1 MVSVEEAELQVEET
15 EDPNEEESQDV
26 RYEITSYPA
35 DYTLQVIYEQ
45 WKSDQIV
52 IPDFQRR
59 YVWNQTQASRLIES
73 FLLELPIPQVFLY
86 RERSSPQLTVIDG
99 QQRLD
104 TIARFYDGRLRLRG
118 VAPAWTGQTYEE
130 LNEYDRSLL
139 NNATLRAIVI
149 RQIHPDDESSA
160 YQIFHRLNTGGT
172 RLNDME
178 IRRAIFRGAAN
189 NFLTELNQNPDWR
202 ALIGMPQPVARFRDM
217 ELILRVLALA
227 AHWREYGTAK
237 YGGQSMS
244 KFMNFYMKVL
254 DKADDAI
261 RAELAERF
269 ARSCAIIHAEL
280 GDKPFHLYGPLNLA
294 ALDAVLACAIELGD
308 SLKSDLG
315 AAYAELQAAPD
326 FVAAVKKNTSHTLEV
341 QQRFKLV
348 HSKFGGE

>member
-1 MVSVEEAELQVEET
+1 MVSVEEELLVEET
-15 EDPNEEESQDV
+15 EDSEEEESQDV

-45 WKSDQIV
+45 WRSGQIV
-52 IPDFQRR
+52 IPDFQRN
-59 YVWNQTQASRLIES
+59 YVWNQIQASRLIES

-99 QQRLD
+99 QQRLG
-104 TIARFYDGRLRLRG
+104 TIARFYDGELCLRG
-118 VAPAWTGQTYEE
+118 VAPAWNGQTYEE
-130 LNEYDRSLL
+130 LKEQNRFVLD
-139 NNATLRAIVI
+139 NATLRAIVI
-149 RQIHPDDESSA
+149 RQIYPDDNSSV

-178 IRRAIFRGAAN
+178 IRRAIFRGAAKD
-189 NFLTELNQNPDWR
+189 FLTELNRNPDWR
-202 ALIGMPQPVARFRDM
+202 ALIGMPQAAARFRDM

-227 AHWREYGTAK
+227 AHWRDYGTVK
-237 YGGQSMS
+237 YGGPSMS
-244 KFMNFYMKVL
+244 KFMNFYMGVL
-254 DKADDAI
+254 DKEDSGTLDG
-261 RAELAERF
+261 LANRF
-269 ARSCAIIHAEL
+269 AKSCAVVHSNL

-315 AAYAELQAAPD
+315 AAYVELQSDQD
-326 FVAAVKKNTSHTLEV
+326 FVAAVKKNTSHTQEV

-348 HSKFGGE
+348 HSAFDGQ